1 MHLSGDMPR
10 ARDADIRTVSAA
22 LRFTLLL
29 ALIALM
35 AALLAIRE
43 RPQQHGASAAVPA
56 VIR

>member
-1 MHLSGDMPR
+1 
-10 ARDADIRTVSAA
+10 VSAA

-29 ALIALM
+29 ALIAVM

>member
-1 MHLSGDMPR
+1 M
-10 ARDADIRTVSAA
+10 TVSAA

-43 RPQQHGASAAVPA
+43 RPLQHGASAAVPA